1 MKDWAKLNTT
11 NYYNFLNN
19 IISSRGQWND
29 TIRCSEDGCSRHHII
44 PRAFHSEPKKL
55 TWDHHENVIWL
66 THYEHLIA
74 HKILAYD
81 NSDNS
86 LACSGYIFF
95 RNFCEQHKLT
105 TDNIEDIEA
114 FNKIYHKAQSREG
127 TLNGMYGRH
136 HSEATKVLMNQ
147 NHIKHVWTPEERLK
161 QSGRAS
167 SSRWYTNGCFETF
180 ASSPPKGYYLGRK
193 PGTNKGSKNS
203 QALKCY
209 VYNIDKQLLEVCD
222 CINVAGLKYGLKD
235 REAKRHTGWDKGPY
249 KGFYFIKE
257 KDVI

>member
-1 MKDWAKLNTT
+1 MKDWATLNTI

-29 TIRCSEDGCSRHHII
+29 DVRYSADGCSRHHII
-44 PRAFHSEPKKL
+44 PRAFNGKPSKV
-55 TWDHHENVIWL
+55 TWEHHNNIIWL
-66 THYEHLIA
+66 THYEHLCA

-81 NSDNS
+81 NPNHPI
-86 LACSGYIFF
+86 ACSGYIFF
-95 RNFCEQHKLT
+95 RKFCEQHDLVV
-105 TDNIEDIEA
+105 DNIEDIES
-114 FNKIYHKAQSREG
+114 FNNIYHVAQSRKG

-136 HSEATKVLMNQ
+136 HSEVSKTLMKQ
-147 NHIKHVWTPEERLK
+147 NYKKHEWTVEERLNR
-161 QSGRAS
+161 SNWS
-167 SSRWYTNGCFETF
+167 SKSKWYTNGDSETF
-180 ASSPPKGYYLGRK
+180 TSSPPEGYYLGRK
-193 PGTNKGSKNS
+193 PGTNKGGKNS

-257 KDVI
+257 TDVI